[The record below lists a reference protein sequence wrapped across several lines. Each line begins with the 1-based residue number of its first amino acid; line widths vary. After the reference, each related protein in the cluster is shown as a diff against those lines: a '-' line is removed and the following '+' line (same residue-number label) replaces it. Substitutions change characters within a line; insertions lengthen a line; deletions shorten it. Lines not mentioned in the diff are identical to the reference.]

1 MTGIDDG
8 HREIASRAG
17 GWAAKSPQRAISQDG
32 VSAEGNMR
40 ISRLTARAG
49 MLLGACLFGVI
60 ATSPAPAETV
70 PVPTPAPQRKTG
82 NVPPPPSSVRPAD
95 PTQLSQNTPSGS
107 LFPFKLPGFT
117 KPDPTVTFDAS
128 QRALIDRVNV
138 YLMSLSTLIG
148 DFVQVGPDGRKLEG
162 KFYLQKPGRVRFEY
176 NPPSPIEL
184 VADGSS
190 VVVRDR
196 NLGTQDLY
204 PLSQTP
210 LRFLLADRIDLLR
223 DTNVTGIS
231 ADDTF
236 VSVSIEER
244 QTLGGTHR
252 VLLMFGAKDLQLK
265 QWTVTDPQ
273 GYDTTVALS
282 NLEVGKKLDQTM
294 FVINYERKEIIQ

>member
-1 MTGIDDG
+1 MTAIEARRGV
-8 HREIASRAG
+8 
-17 GWAAKSPQRAISQDG
+17 AKSPQHPASKAG
-32 VSAEGNMR
+32 LSAEDHMTSSTAVVFGLCLMA
-40 ISRLTARAG
+40 LTA
-49 MLLGACLFGVI
+49 F
-60 ATSPAPAETV
+60 PASAEQI
-70 PVPTPAPQRKTG
+70 PLPTPAPQPKIG
-82 NVPPPPSSVRPAD
+82 SVPPPPSSVPSARPGT
-95 PTQLSQNTPSGS
+95 PTQLSQNTPNNSI
-107 LFPFKLPGFT
+107 FPFKIPGFS
-117 KPDPTVTFDAS
+117 KPNETTAFDAR
-128 QRALIDRVNV
+128 QRALVERVNV
-138 YLMSLSTLIG
+138 YLMSLQTLIG
-148 DFVQVGPDGRKLEG
+148 DFVQVGPDGRKVEG

-196 NLGTQDLY
+196 KLGTQDLY

-223 DTNVTGIS
+223 DTNIIAIS
-231 ADDTF
+231 ADDMF
-236 VSVSIEER
+236 VSVMIEER

-252 VLLMFGAKDLQLK
+252 VMLMFNAKDTQLK

-282 NLEVGKKLDQTM
+282 NLEAGRKLDQTM

>member
-1 MTGIDDG
+1 MTGIEQQ
-8 HREIASRAG
+8 RRV
-17 GWAAKSPQRAISQDG
+17 AKSPQRAISRSG
-32 VSAEGNMR
+32 LSAENRMR
-40 ISRLTARAG
+40 TLSTAVA
-49 MLLGACLFGVI
+49 LGLCLMAV
-60 ATSPAPAETV
+60 AALPASAE
-70 PVPTPAPQRKTG
+70 PIPLPTPAPQPKIG
-82 NVPPPPSSVRPAD
+82 SVPPPPSSVPSVRPGA
-95 PTQLSQNTPSGS
+95 PAQLSQNTPPSGS
-107 LFPFKLPGFT
+107 IFPFKIPGFG
-117 KPDPTVTFDAS
+117 KPNETTAFDAR
-128 QRALIDRVNV
+128 QRALVERVNM
-138 YLMSLSTLIG
+138 YLMSLQTLIG
-148 DFVQVGPDGRKLEG
+148 DFVQVGPDGRKVEG

-196 NLGTQDLY
+196 KLGTQDLY

-223 DTNVTGIS
+223 DSNVIAIS
-231 ADDTF
+231 ADDMF
-236 VSVSIEER
+236 VSVMIEEK

-252 VLLMFGAKDLQLK
+252 VMLMFNAKDTQLK

-282 NLEVGKKLDQTM
+282 NLEAGRKLDQTM